1 MSILYNPNTAIIK
14 IFWSSPCD
22 LELTGFYCIITLSQ
36 TSPGFYMSAVKVFW
50 KHCGNRRNCSL
61 WAISPFPTLFFTRL
75 ENILPHSSIEIV
87 VCKVFEFWQVWKL
100 LFGKG
105 LRVPSFSNLERGFQT
120 PHGNRRDAGNHH
132 FLRFPQFFYTFPETF
147 FKIWGTPPLCKFFW
161 KDIKISLLWKH
172 FYPLQIRD
180 GI

>member
-1 MSILYNPNTAIIK
+1 MSILYNPNTAIIQ

-36 TSPGFYMSAVKVFW
+36 TSPGFYISAVKVFW
-50 KHCGNRRNCSL
+50 KHCGKRRNCSFSH
-61 WAISPFPTLFFTRL
+61 IVFYTFR
-75 ENILPHSSIEIV
+75 EHSATFVKFEIV
-87 VCKVFEFWQVWKL
+87 VCEVFEFWQVWKL

-132 FLRFPQFFYTFPETF
+132 FLCFPQLFYTFPETF

-180 GI
+180 GT